1 MRTKTLL
8 SLALLWLYSNDAS
21 AQIMQ
26 KFGDNSTSIDNKAVL
41 ELESKTKG
49 FLLPRMTKTQRGL
62 ITNPP
67 EGLMLWCTDCSLS
80 KGSEIVVWV
89 KDSWTGLLISNLE
102 NNSLLLGN
110 ADGKAT
116 AVTFSGDVTID
127 NAGVSAIGKSKVL
140 SSMILDG
147 TLIEEDI
154 ADNAVTNVKLDKT
167 NIPLSGFGAAKEA
180 IALGNHKL
188 TGLAEPTDEDD
199 AATKGYVDN
208 EIGGMNTL
216 ANGKVYL
223 GNSNNMATEV
233 TFSGDVTIDNAG
245 LSAIGKSKV
254 LSSMILDGTLIEED
268 IADNAVTNVK
278 LDKTNIPLSGFG
290 VAKEAIALGNHKL
303 TGLAEPTDEDDAATK
318 NYVDNGIARINTLAD
333 GKVYLGNSSNVSTQ
347 VALSG
352 DIVIDNKGISTIVNS
367 AITEDKISRASVTYS
382 KIQTVTPN
390 TILGRTSEGPGP
402 IEEIATTGKLN
413 VVLSESPILSGVPT
427 APTALPSTNTDQIAT
442 TAFVL
447 ANVANS
453 ANSNHSSVNTSDI
466 ISTSSTTDVLMTGM
480 SKSPLPGT
488 YLVFFNSQYSISPAN
503 NSNLISTPQGIEDLR
518 VIYDEINNLPVT
530 NWYHPITIVNGER
543 LEPGVYSFPG
553 ALSIAGILTLD
564 AKNNPNA
571 VFVFKTVGAF
581 NTGAGVEIKLINGAS
596 ACNIYWLAEGAV
608 GLGAGTIMKGNLI
621 SHGAAVALGAGSQ
634 LEGRML
640 STAGAIAVNTST
652 VSLPSGS
659 SYINFRTL
667 SSFVMFTAAGAL
679 GNTGVSTYNGDMAT
693 GLGTIT
699 GFADATINGT
709 VFPAGG
715 ETTVVREI
723 NGNATFSLYQNGVLI
738 PNSSRIRTTQINT
751 ADVSLQAIA
760 TITQG
765 QTIDVRWHI
774 DAGTL
779 LAKNKILTIIK
790 VQ

>member
-1 MRTKTLL
+1 
-8 SLALLWLYSNDAS
+8 
-21 AQIMQ
+21 MQ
-26 KFGDNSTSIDNKAVL
+26 KFGDNSTSIDNNAVL

-49 FLLPRMTKTQRGL
+49 FLLPRMTKAQKDL

-67 EGLMLWCTDCSLS
+67 EGLMLWCTDCSFS
-80 KGSEIVVWV
+80 SGSEIVVWI
-89 KDSWTGLLISNLE
+89 KDSWTGLLISNLG
-102 NNSLLLGN
+102 NNNLLLGN
-110 ADGKAT
+110 ANGKAT

-127 NAGVSAIGKSKVL
+127 NAGVSAIGTSKVL

-147 TLIEEDI
+147 TLIAADI
-154 ADNAVTNVKLDKT
+154 ADNAVTNAKLDKT
-167 NIPLSGFGAAKEA
+167 NIPLSGFGTATTTVE
-180 IALGNHKL
+180 LGGNKL
-188 TGLAEPTDEDD
+188 TGLAEPTD
-199 AATKGYVDN
+199 
-208 EIGGMNTL
+208 
-216 ANGKVYL
+216 
-223 GNSNNMATEV
+223 S
-233 TFSGDVTIDNAG
+233 
-245 LSAIGKSKV
+245 
-254 LSSMILDGTLIEED
+254 
-268 IADNAVTNVK
+268 
-278 LDKTNIPLSGFG
+278 
-290 VAKEAIALGNHKL
+290 
-303 TGLAEPTDEDDAATK
+303 DDAATK
-318 NYVDNGIARINTLAD
+318 NYVDNGIAEINTLAD
-333 GKVYLGNSSNVSTQ
+333 GKVYLGNSGNVATQ

-352 DIVIDNKGISTIVNS
+352 DIVIDNKGSSTIVNS

-382 KIQTVTPN
+382 KIQYVTSN
-390 TILGRTSEGPGP
+390 TILGRTSEGTGSVQ
-402 IEEIATTGKLN
+402 EIATTGTLN
-413 VVLSESPILSGVPT
+413 VVLSESPILSGVPM

-453 ANSNHSSVNTSDI
+453 ANSTHSSVNTSDI
-466 ISTSSTTDVLMTGM
+466 ISTSSNTDVLMTGM
-480 SKSPLPGT
+480 SKSPVPGT

-503 NSNLISTPQGIEDLR
+503 KSNVISTPQGIEDLR

-621 SHGAAVALGAGSQ
+621 SHGAAVALGEGSQ

-652 VSLPSGS
+652 VGLPSGS
-659 SYINFRTL
+659 SSINFRTL

-693 GLGTIT
+693 GLGAIT
-699 GFADATINGT
+699 GFETATINGT
-709 VFPAGG
+709 VFPSGG
-715 ETTVVREI
+715 ETTVVSEI

-760 TITQG
+760 TIAG
-765 QTIDVRWHI
+765 GETIDVRWNI

-779 LAKNKILTIIK
+779 SAKNRILTIIK